1 MWIDLKSVIQSKV
14 SKKEKNCILM
24 HICETQK
31 NGTEEPIFRAGTE
44 MQTQGMDTW
53 AWGGEG
59 EQDELGDLD

>member
-1 MWIDLKSVIQSKV
+1 
-14 SKKEKNCILM
+14 M
-24 HICETQK
+24 HICEIQK